1 MDESGH
7 RKVLVVDD
15 EYNIRDVLKMFLSD
29 LGYTVSTAADLTESV
44 SKINTDPPDIVFLD
58 IVLPESNGLEILK
71 LIKQFKKETI
81 VIMMSGYRDEDDA
94 KASLKLGAFDYITK
108 PFDMSY
114 ITNMLNLINAT
125 VV

>member
-1 MDESGH
+1 MDQTSH
-7 RKVLVVDD
+7 KKILVVDD

-29 LGYTVSTAADLTESV
+29 LGYTVSTAAGLTETV
-44 SKINTDPPDIVFLD
+44 GKLNRELPDIVFLD

-81 VIMMSGYRDEDDA
+81 VIMMSGYGDEDDA

-114 ITNMLNLINAT
+114 ITNMLNLLGAS
-125 VV
+125 VD